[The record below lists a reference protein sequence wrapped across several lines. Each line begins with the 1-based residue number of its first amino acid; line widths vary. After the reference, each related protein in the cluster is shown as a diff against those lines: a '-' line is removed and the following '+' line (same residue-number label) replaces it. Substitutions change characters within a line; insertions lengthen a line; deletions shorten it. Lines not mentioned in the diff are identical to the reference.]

1 MKMTAE
7 DKKWRAR
14 DDAYTLIAAESIQLD
29 KTRKNAAMKEVNRI
43 ALEKAKEAAAAMK
56 VAKPTKPTPK
66 SRSSRSR
73 KK

>member
-1 MKMTAE
+1 MTAE